1 MWFLRRRASKSGE
14 EAKEALAE
22 AEQALQEVKARGQAI
37 SKMANDARNIRE
49 RNHFAE
55 QLEDIIV
62 IRRRPL
68 HR

>member
-1 MWFLRRRASKSGE
+1 MWFLHRRRSKSGE

-22 AEQALQEVKARGQAI
+22 AEQALQEVKARGEVI
-37 SKMANDARNIRE
+37 STMAADARNIRE